1 MRCSTFSGLDE
12 QLGAG
17 EKKCTRARNA
27 QPTIW
32 TASALKTSQ
41 ASLLG
46 LTFEAP
52 YALVPSF
59 FCLFVQAFPV
69 ETFSQL
75 TPRWCLPPSRCSINI
90 ASLFFSHFF

>member
-12 QLGAG
+12 QMGAG
-17 EKKCTRARNA
+17 EKKCTRAQNA

-41 ASLLG
+41 AGLLG

-52 YALVPSF
+52 YALVPGSF
-59 FCLFVQAFPV
+59 LFCLFVQAFPV
-69 ETFSQL
+69 EIFSQL
-75 TPRWCLPPSRCSINI
+75 TPCWCLPHSRCSINI
-90 ASLFFSHFF
+90 AFSHFY

>member
-59 FCLFVQAFPV
+59 FASLSRLSLWRLSLSSHHAGA
-69 ETFSQL
+69 
-75 TPRWCLPPSRCSINI
+75 CLPVG
-90 ASLFFSHFF
+90 AQ